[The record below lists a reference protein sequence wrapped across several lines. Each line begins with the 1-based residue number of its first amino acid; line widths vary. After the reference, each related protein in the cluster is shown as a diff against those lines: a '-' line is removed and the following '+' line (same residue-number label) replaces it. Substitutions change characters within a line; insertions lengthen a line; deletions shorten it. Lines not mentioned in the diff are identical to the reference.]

1 MRPRQRS
8 SLRSSPYCTPL
19 PHMVQAPRVFRG
31 LVGGIFQAVDA
42 EAPIPEF
49 LGSMDGADGSSDAVR
64 EERRLGD
71 KWS

>member
-1 MRPRQRS
+1 MCYR
-8 SLRSSPYCTPL
+8 LAVGL
-19 PHMVQAPRVFRG
+19 PG
-31 LVGGIFQAVDA
+31 AVDGTFPVVDA
-42 EAPIPEF
+42 DASIPEF